1 MRTSTTASSN
11 DETFPRH
18 WHTLAALR
26 IYSELA
32 NAFPDARDLYRTLTT
47 DEDRIISGRE
57 DFRALPEALQPV
69 ILAEIVQ
76 YAARAAA
83 AEGPTGTYAMVQFQA
98 PVSVSYFAQHDH
110 RLLEAHQNSLGTAIR
125 SAGLDGEPSMRD
137 PVQDTYQRA
146 GVMFPAL
153 WTAVF
158 LPVVNFEALV
168 HKIGVAYLMALRE
181 AVERLGYPTLDTG
194 GAMFEIPP
202 THDAAP
208 EDVAV

>member
-1 MRTSTTASSN
+1 MRTSTTASSDN
-11 DETFPRH
+11 ETFHRH

-32 NAFPDARDLYRTLTT
+32 NAFPDAQDLYGGLTT
-47 DEDRIISGRE
+47 DEAGILSSRE
-57 DFRALPEALQPV
+57 DFRAVPDALAPLV
-69 ILAEIVQ
+69 RAEILQ

-110 RLLEAHQNSLGTAIR
+110 RLLEAHQISLAAAVR
-125 SAGLDGEPSMRD
+125 SGGLDGESSMRD

-168 HKIGVAYLMALRE
+168 HKIGVAYLTALRE
-181 AVERLGYPTLDTG
+181 AVESLGYPTLGTG
-194 GAMFEIPP
+194 ATFEIPP

-208 EDVAV
+208 DDVAA